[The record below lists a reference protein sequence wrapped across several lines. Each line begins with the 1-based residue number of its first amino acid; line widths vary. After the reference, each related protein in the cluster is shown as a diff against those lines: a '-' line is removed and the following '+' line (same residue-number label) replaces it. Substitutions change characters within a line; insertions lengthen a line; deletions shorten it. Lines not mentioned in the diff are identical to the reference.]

1 MMMNRLWGKT
11 CSSFAEEVHGFHG
24 VSNCPYC
31 FKIDMDISAGSLS
44 SADYLITDFSIHIL
58 FKDIYGM
65 RMADLCI
72 FEVLCEQIDI
82 VARACI
88 ALLE

>member
-1 MMMNRLWGKT
+1 MMMNRLWEKA
-11 CSSFAEEVHGFHG
+11 CPSFAEEIHCLHGF
-24 VSNCPYC
+24 SDCPYC
-31 FKIDMDISAGSLS
+31 LKVDMDIGTGSLS
-44 SADYLITDFSIHIL
+44 FSDYLVMDFGIHIL
-58 FKDIYGM
+58 FKNVYCM

-88 ALLE
+88 ALFE